1 MDNARCLQFNFRCSV
16 SVAYTMTCH
25 PSFLK
30 MWTLPSGG
38 SFKDSSCF
46 SANFLQHF
54 PNSYSAKCVWDSPQH
69 PHILS
74 KIYWPP
80 ETPHLLV
87 SCQGPS
93 KMYSPQEVSQSFEIC
108 LSFCLL
114 ANNKLDPGAIGQNLF
129 LAQIARDDSIIYD
142 YLYLMAF
149 SYVWCLAGI
158 D

>member
-1 MDNARCLQFNFRCSV
+1 MFSV
-16 SVAYTMTCH
+16 CCIYNDMSSIFSQDADFALRWIIQRFFPLLRQLLT
-25 PSFLK
+25 
-30 MWTLPSGG
+30 TLPQLLFCKVCLGR
-38 SFKDSSCF
+38 
-46 SANFLQHF
+46 
-54 PNSYSAKCVWDSPQH
+54 PQH
-69 PHILS
+69 PHIQT

-129 LAQIARDDSIIYD
+129 LAQIAKDDSIIYD